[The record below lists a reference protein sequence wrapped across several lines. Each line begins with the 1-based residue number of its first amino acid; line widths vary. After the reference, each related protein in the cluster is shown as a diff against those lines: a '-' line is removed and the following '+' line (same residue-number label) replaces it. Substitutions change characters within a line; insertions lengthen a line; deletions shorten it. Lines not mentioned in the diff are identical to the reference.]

1 MHADEVDIGVPLVR
15 RLLTAEFR
23 QWADLSLERVD
34 STGTSNALYRLGD
47 DMVVRL
53 PRVEWASV
61 EVQKEQ
67 EWLPALLRIYHS
79 PFLSRSV
86 WARQRRDI
94 RGPGRSTGGS
104 RARTRPS
111 SGLPMKVRQRR
122 RWPPSC
128 WRCSGSI
135 PRADHR
141 PARTTTAAAHRS
153 ASRDE
158 QTRDAIATL
167 AGVLDTDLINAAWEE
182 ALGASTWTAPPVW
195 IHGDLLPGN
204 LLVKDGRL
212 CAVID
217 FGGLGVGDP
226 ACDLLGAWSLLSAVS
241 RDVFRAALS
250 VDGLTWARGR
260 GWALS
265 VALIALPYYQS
276 TNPVFAALA
285 TRIIEE
291 VLADHRERMT

>member
-15 RLLTAEFR
+15 RLLTAQFR

-34 STGTSNALYRLGD
+34 STGTSNASIG
-47 DMVVRL
+47 
-53 PRVEWASV
+53 WAMTWSCDCL
-61 EVQKEQ
+61 ESSGPP
-67 EWLPALLRIYHS
+67 WRCRRSRSGCRALLRIYHS

-141 PARTTTAAAHRS
+141 PARTTTAAAHRW
-153 ASRDE
+153 RRGDE

-226 ACDLLGAWSLLSAVS
+226 ACDSARRVELVVRRKPRRVPRRVVRRWFDVGAWARLGVIG
-241 RDVFRAALS
+241 RAASRCRTTRAPTRCSRLLPHGSSRKSSPITES
-250 VDGLTWARGR
+250 V
-260 GWALS
+260 
-265 VALIALPYYQS
+265 
-276 TNPVFAALA
+276 
-285 TRIIEE
+285 
-291 VLADHRERMT
+291 